1 MGKERWK
8 HPLSSINALKSWWG
22 VTGKKN
28 TKKSKL
34 IKKLKDDFFNLKKHY
49 EQKITQLH
57 IQLLDK
63 EYYLSSILDFM
74 NGYYHSPWDR
84 AVYTG
89 FQNMCFED
97 AKFFKDN

>member
-1 MGKERWK
+1 M
-8 HPLSSINALKSWWG
+8 
-22 VTGKKN
+22 
-28 TKKSKL
+28 
-34 IKKLKDDFFNLKKHY
+34 
-49 EQKITQLH
+49 QLH